1 METVPKANTLL
12 ALFAGAATAGF
23 LVYYFKPPTTT
34 SSAEL
39 ARLKAELAAVKR
51 ELKSSAPI
59 STTVPPTSP
68 TSHTSHTSP
77 TSPTSPTSSL
87 SSGLIKPP
95 LPFHVVRLL
104 EASQLCFLS
113 TSHNNDPHLSLMNFT
128 YYQPDEVIILCTK
141 RETKKFRQIVKSNT
155 VALLIHDFPHLK
167 LDEDAKSEQGR
178 PRTESG
184 KTYSITLNGTC
195 EVTTGLYAEKLRT
208 IHLEAN
214 PEYAGFIKE
223 APDSTPNCPSP
234 AVLVVR
240 IESAR
245 LCNFKDKVEHWDV
258 KTAAAFA
265 GQGGLGGA
273 VKSE

>member
-1 METVPKANTLL
+1 MADTNKTNTLL
-12 ALFAGAATAGF
+12 ALCAGAATAGF
-23 LVYYFKPPTTT
+23 LVYYFKPSTP
-34 SSAEL
+34 SSTEFE
-39 ARLKAELAAVKR
+39 RVKAELAAAKR
-51 ELKSSAPI
+51 ELRSLAPQSPPSA
-59 STTVPPTSP
+59 
-68 TSHTSHTSP
+68 
-77 TSPTSPTSSL
+77 TSSL

-167 LDEDAKSEQGR
+167 LDEDVKSDVKSEGR

-195 EVTTGLYAEKLRT
+195 EVTTGPYAKKLRK

-223 APDSTPNCPSP
+223 APESSADCPSP

-258 KTAAAFA
+258 KTAAAGRGA
-265 GQGGLGGA
+265 GAGA
-273 VKSE
+273 CKQSSKG

>member
-1 METVPKANTLL
+1 MADKTNTLL

-23 LVYYFKPPTTT
+23 LVFYLKPPSTT
-34 SSAEL
+34 STTSTEL
-39 ARLKAELAAVKR
+39 KRVKAELAAAKR
-51 ELKSSAPI
+51 ELRSLS
-59 STTVPPTSP
+59 
-68 TSHTSHTSP
+68 
-77 TSPTSPTSSL
+77 TSSL

-141 RETKKFRQIVKSNT
+141 RETKKFRQIIKSNT

-167 LDEDAKSEQGR
+167 LDEDVKSGGR

-195 EVTTGLYAEKLRT
+195 EVTTGPYAKKLRK

-214 PEYAGFIKE
+214 PEYTGFIKE
-223 APDSTPNCPSP
+223 APDSTADCPSP

-258 KTAAAFA
+258 KTAAA
-265 GQGGLGGA
+265 GGGA
-273 VKSE
+273 ES

>member
-1 METVPKANTLL
+1 LLILDFFSSDKIFSNSKHSMTDTNKTNTLL
-12 ALFAGAATAGF
+12 ALCAGAATAGF
-23 LVYYFKPPTTT
+23 LVYYFKP
-34 SSAEL
+34 SSPSSTEFE
-39 ARLKAELAAVKR
+39 RVKAELAAAKR
-51 ELKSSAPI
+51 ELRSLAPQSPPSA
-59 STTVPPTSP
+59 
-68 TSHTSHTSP
+68 
-77 TSPTSPTSSL
+77 TSSL